1 MTSLIAK
8 IIAGLVVALL
18 LAVAVMWVVGLG
30 PFNTRP
36 SAAAKQI
43 PKVAAAVTKTQGQA
57 STAVAKVESKAKD
70 ANTATEKR
78 TEGHVAKIRA
88 AAPRAVPADV
98 PDGEFF
104 AGVCESKLYAGSA
117 DCRGFGGQPE
127 GDGAPTRQRAVRG
140 RAAPAT

>member
-8 IIAGLVVALL
+8 IIAGIVGALL
-18 LAVAVMWVVGLG
+18 LALAVMWIIGLG

-36 SAAAKQI
+36 SAAAKQL
-43 PKVAAAVTKTQGQA
+43 PKVEKAVAQTQNQA
-57 STAVAKVESKAKD
+57 SAAVAKVEGEAKTTI
-70 ANTATEKR
+70 AATEKR

-117 DCRGFGGQPE
+117 DCRGLGGKP
-127 GDGAPTRQRAVRG
+127 
-140 RAAPAT
+140 